1 MFEFISTTDP
11 LQNLCWSLE
20 QISVE
25 KGKRPTSKSFFTV
38 FYNFIEL
45 EGLSLAN
52 ALVFDMF
59 RAIKSTDCVQIL

>member
-1 MFEFISTTDP
+1 M
-11 LQNLCWSLE
+11 
-20 QISVE
+20 E